1 MGMAAK
7 ATPGNEEGKSRL
19 DDDADGVAK
28 INCDSADASQVGAK
42 CRQAGGAANGVHL
55 SRKLG
60 IVPSSGSIGSDE
72 CKI

>member
-1 MGMAAK
+1 MAAK

-55 SRKLG
+55 FDTQQVK
-60 IVPSSGSIGSDE
+60 
-72 CKI
+72 